1 MGKKSDSTSTQS
13 SVQVAEDN
21 RLASGGFG
29 NTGTISGSTVYD
41 QSSNFDGQILDAAFK
56 YLNTSDAMLTD
67 RSFAT
72 LAAAD
77 NAASNIVNAAAAY
90 AGTSAQVNR
99 DILAAN
105 NAALSGM
112 NELARYS
119 NDNAFQ
125 LAEKGI
131 GQAAT
136 LAGIGAGSSE
146 VLIDK
151 ASDFGTTLVN
161 AASAYVDKSFKSGMD
176 ATGAAYNAVSEIN
189 SAASNGASVIP
200 DIKNQV
206 IVALVSGAVIYA
218 FTRGK

>member
-1 MGKKSDSTSTQS
+1 MGKKSDSQSTQQS
-13 SVQVAEDN
+13 TQIAEDN
-21 RLASGGFG
+21 RLVSTGLG
-29 NTGTISGSTVYD
+29 NTGSISGSNVTD
-41 QSSNFDGQILDAAFK
+41 SSSNFDPMILENAFK
-56 YLNTSDAMLTD
+56 YLGQSDAMMTD

-72 LAAAD
+72 LAAAG
-77 NAASNIVNAAAAY
+77 NTAENIVNAAATY
-90 AGTSAQVNR
+90 ANTSAQVNR

-112 NELARYS
+112 NDLARYS